1 MFPLLPVMGADMGVQ
16 AVPSLEVLLTKG
28 TGIARGFDVGFNMFL
43 HILLGVVAVPTDMT
57 NKRSLRKPPYQRLDF
72 LIDFSVVG
80 APRCKTFN
88 IKTKVHDYQQ

>member
-1 MFPLLPVMGADMGVQ
+1 MVGADMSIQ

-57 NKRSLRKPPYQRLDF
+57 NKRSLRKPPNQRLDF
-72 LIDFSVVG
+72 LINLSVVG
-80 APRCKTFN
+80 APRCKIIN
-88 IKTKVHDYQQ
+88 INTEVNDNQQ

>member
-1 MFPLLPVMGADMGVQ
+1 MGTDMSIQTVS
-16 AVPSLEVLLTKG
+16 SLEVFLTKG
-28 TGIARGFDVGFNMFL
+28 TWIARGFNMGFNMFL

-72 LIDFSVVG
+72 LINFSVVG

-88 IKTKVHDYQQ
+88 IKTEVNDYQQ

>member
-1 MFPLLPVMGADMGVQ
+1 MGTDMSIQTVS
-16 AVPSLEVLLTKG
+16 SLEVFLTKG
-28 TGIARGFDVGFNMFL
+28 TWIARGFNMGFNMFL

-57 NKRSLRKPPYQRLDF
+57 NKCTLRKPPNQRLDF

-88 IKTKVHDYQQ
+88 IKTEVNDYQQ

>member
-57 NKRSLRKPPYQRLDF
+57 NKRSLRKPSNQRLDF

-88 IKTKVHDYQQ
+88 IKTEVNDHQQ